1 MSTYP
6 ETISTEQYLQSD
18 CYKVATF
25 AFSQTCN
32 LGSLKALHPI
42 DPTLWEITEEA
53 KMLGCLPVITFV
65 PREAALAVLDPTF
78 DAANVPKHLT

>member
-1 MSTYP
+1 MSAYP
-6 ETISTEQYLQSD
+6 ETIFIEQYLQSD

-42 DPTLWEITEEA
+42 DPTLWDLT
-53 KMLGCLPVITFV
+53 KR
-65 PREAALAVLDPTF
+65 PRCSAVFRLSPSYR
-78 DAANVPKHLT
+78 VMQPLRS